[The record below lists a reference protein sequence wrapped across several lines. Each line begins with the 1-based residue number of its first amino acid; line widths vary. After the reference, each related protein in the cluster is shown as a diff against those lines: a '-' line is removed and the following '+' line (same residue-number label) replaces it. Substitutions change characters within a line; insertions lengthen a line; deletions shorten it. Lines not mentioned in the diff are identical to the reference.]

1 MVLAKKVQSQ
11 ILPPELVWPILVQRA
26 IKEGEALAA
35 YGAHKTAAI
44 SGAARPDAVVLVGL
58 SKKFILGDFCGVSAG
73 SSLFGA
79 MAQLLAGQ
87 ARMSA
92 YFFVKGSNVVIL
104 KGTIKLALL
113 V

>member
-1 MVLAKKVQSQ
+1 
-11 ILPPELVWPILVQRA
+11 
-26 IKEGEALAA
+26 
-35 YGAHKTAAI
+35 
-44 SGAARPDAVVLVGL
+44 VLVGL

-92 YFFVKGSNVVIL
+92 YFL
-104 KGTIKLALL
+104 
-113 V
+113 